1 MKIGEDTAGFE
12 SSVTASGLFLKDED
26 ILRAMDPVL
35 KGEYIPVKEADLG
48 KDKSN
53 LIGEGAFADLK
64 KEVTDVILKYVLK
77 TLQSDLQLLEKEGVD
92 SFEVLGREVKVTGE
106 FMGQK
111 FKGFI
116 DRLDSFHPGQ
126 VRVVDYKTG
135 KVLEDDEKITD
146 DNAEAIARDI
156 FAQDIKERPKIALQ
170 FYIYDLLLQDHH
182 LAKGRQMF
190 NCVYSTARLFKEP
203 PLTVPCNSVFFDAV
217 SVRLRETLE
226 EMYSLEVPFRRT
238 LDGKVC
244 EYCDFKMICGR

>member
-1 MKIGEDTAGFE
+1 M
-12 SSVTASGLFLKDED
+12 
-26 ILRAMDPVL
+26 
-35 KGEYIPVKEADLG
+35 
-48 KDKSN
+48 
-53 LIGEGAFADLK
+53 
-64 KEVTDVILKYVLK
+64 EVTGRNLVVADVILKYVLK

-146 DNAEAIARDI
+146 DNAEAIAQDI

-203 PLTVPCNSVFFDAV
+203 PLTVPRNSVFFDAV